1 MGAYKTLA
9 WERLSGQALYNE
21 VRRFVTIH
29 KFEPDDDALRTAE
42 GNEGI
47 QDVTL
52 LSHLDDPVFLEQYR
66 DLEFENA
73 WGNIHPK

>member
-29 KFEPDDDALRTAE
+29 KFEPDDDAEEARRVELSA
-42 GNEGI
+42 
-47 QDVTL
+47 DVRL
-52 LSHLDDPVFLEQYR
+52 PIS
-66 DLEFENA
+66 
-73 WGNIHPK
+73 